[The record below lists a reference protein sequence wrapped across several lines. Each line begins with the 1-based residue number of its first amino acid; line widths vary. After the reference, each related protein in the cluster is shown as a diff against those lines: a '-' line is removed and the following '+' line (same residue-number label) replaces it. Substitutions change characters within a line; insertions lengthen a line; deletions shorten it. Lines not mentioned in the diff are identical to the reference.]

1 MNESIKNN
9 TFLKS
14 ILVLV
19 IGAFIFD
26 LFFKFITG
34 SGNYYSFKGLINELL
49 VLLIK
54 ILVVLFLIIVI
65 AMLTKWLKEIYKDN
79 IINTEVLNKIS
90 NTPALKL
97 SLMIAVLLI
106 GVTFIFEI
114 LNIITITSN
123 NMNMGVMTVGYN
135 NGTNLGLNIVSLMA
149 FLVKLLIG
157 ILFIALT
164 FGCFMYLKEQYEK
177 GTINSKTSSNSNN
190 IKSHISVNNDKRT
203 QNP

>member
-14 ILVLV
+14 ILVLI

-65 AMLTKWLKEIYKDN
+65 AMLTKWLKEIYQDN
-79 IINTEVLNKIS
+79 IINTEALSKIS

-97 SLMIAVLLI
+97 SLMIAVILI
-106 GVTFIFEI
+106 GVIFLFAI
-114 LNIITITSN
+114 LNSFTIASN
-123 NMNMGVMTVGYN
+123 NMNMGVMNTGYYS
-135 NGTNLGLNIVSLMA
+135 GANLGLNIVSLMA

-164 FGCFMYLKEQYEK
+164 FSCFMYLKEQYEK
-177 GTINSKTSSNSNN
+177 GNINSKTSTNSNN
-190 IKSHISVNNDKRT
+190 IKSDILVNDHQT
-203 QNP
+203 NPNP

>member
-9 TFLKS
+9 TFFKS

-65 AMLTKWLKEIYKDN
+65 AVLTKWLKEIYGEN
-79 IINTEVLNKIS
+79 INTEALRNIS

-97 SLMIAVLLI
+97 SLMIAVILI
-106 GVTFIFEI
+106 GVTFLFGM
-114 LNIITITSN
+114 LNSFTITSN
-123 NMNMGVMTVGYN
+123 NMNMGGMTVGYYSWA
-135 NGTNLGLNIVSLMA
+135 NLGLNIVSLMA

-177 GTINSKTSSNSNN
+177 GTINSKTSSSSNN
-190 IKSHISVNNDKRT
+190 IKSDISVNDDKTT